1 MNAASPVPGAP
12 GAPVAPG
19 AAVTGPRAWSLLLL
33 LTGLGAASAP
43 IAHALD
49 VRCWIYLPVHVAPL
63 LAGLVL
69 GARRGLLVG
78 ALVALADLLLG
89 NRLQGLRA
97 YVVMSELLTYGLVT
111 GLLQRSPPT
120 LLGTL
125 RALGGGMLAGRL
137 VYMGLS
143 MALGRSFVSLLPGLF
158 VNPWPGMLIQILG
171 IPLLALGLSRWLAGA
186 GPGIRIDAGDRP
198 AGAVPARVTP

>member
-1 MNAASPVPGAP
+1 MNAASSASSSSASGTS
-12 GAPVAPG
+12 
-19 AAVTGPRAWSLLLL
+19 AAGPRAWLLLL
-33 LTGLGAASAP
+33 LLAGLGAASAP
-43 IAHALD
+43 VAHALD

-97 YVVMSELLTYGLVT
+97 YVVMSELLTYGLAT
-111 GLLQRSPPT
+111 GLLQRQPPT
-120 LLGTL
+120 LLTTL
-125 RALGGGMLAGRL
+125 RALLGGMLAGRL
-137 VYMGLS
+137 VYLGLS
-143 MALGRSFVSLLPGLF
+143 LLLGRSFASLLPGLF
-158 VNPWPGMLIQILG
+158 LNPWPGMLIQILAL
-171 IPLLALGLSRWLAGA
+171 PLLTLWLSRWVTGLYAA
-186 GPGIRIDAGDRP
+186 DRP